1 MLRSEY
7 RRTERKN
14 MKQNKGKNIREIKEE
29 DRYLYFKDGR
39 QKKKYMKC
47 HDPQYISEVKG
58 INGYYNPAWV
68 CAGNE
73 CVYYSRGC
81 NK

>member
-1 MLRSEY
+1 
-7 RRTERKN
+7 
-14 MKQNKGKNIREIKEE
+14 MKQIKEE
-29 DRYLYFKDGR
+29 DRYLYFKNGR

-47 HDPQYISEVKG
+47 HDPQYISEVRS
-58 INGYYNPAWV
+58 INGYYDPAWV
-68 CAGNE
+68 CAGNR